1 MTYMIYILEELQ
13 MQPSVVDIAEL
24 KSAAVLLTS
33 DGLIRPA
40 DDPVHFSV
48 AYSGF
53 DLSATLSGYNW
64 HFAFNKCSCCVQTLY
79 AEFVTDSISNNINN
93 EYIVQNKSHPFT

>member
-1 MTYMIYILEELQ
+1 MIYILEELQ
-13 MQPSVVDIAEL
+13 TQPSVVDIAEL

-33 DGLIRPA
+33 DGLVRPA

-53 DLSATLSGYNW
+53 DLSAILPGHNW
-64 HFAFNKCSCCVQTLY
+64 RFASNKFSCCVHSLY
-79 AEFVTDSISNNINN
+79 AEVVTDSISNNNNN
-93 EYIVQNKSHPFT
+93 EYTYIVQNKSHIFT